1 MKSLRRAGQ
10 APNLIMDS
18 PRIFTVSELT
28 ASIRG
33 LLETQFPF
41 VSVAGE
47 ISNLRQPYSGHFY
60 FTLKDDRA
68 QIKAVLFKMQQRYL
82 SDRPV
87 DGQQVVCRGR
97 LSVYEPRGDYQLIVD
112 TLDFHGA
119 GAMQLA
125 FENLKKRL
133 ATEGLFA
140 EDRKKP
146 LPLMPEHI
154 TLVTSPNGA
163 AVHDFI
169 RVARS
174 RCPQTGLAVYP
185 VAVQGEQAAGEIAAA
200 IVDINTQGHTDLI
213 VLCRGG
219 GSLEDLWAF
228 NEEKLARAIAA
239 SRLPIVSAVGHEID
253 FTIADF
259 AADLRAPTP
268 SAAAELI
275 LPDSRAL
282 ALQVN
287 QLRGRLYRTMSARL
301 ERYASRTAM
310 YRQQLGIMRRPL
322 EQMLL
327 QLDHSAG
334 AMERAV
340 RNRLA
345 AEQERLAQAA
355 GRLRRQNPLVLLQL
369 RGRQLVEQQRRLH
382 HAAAIFLEN
391 RDKSLARIAGVL
403 DAVSPLSTLARGYSI
418 VRKAGDG
425 GEIITDYNQVEK
437 NSRIEV
443 ILHRGYL
450 ECTVEKTGEKRTRP
464 VEKTGGDRE

>member
-1 MKSLRRAGQ
+1 MT
-10 APNLIMDS
+10 MDS

-33 LLETQFPF
+33 LLETRFPF

-47 ISNLRQPYSGHFY
+47 ISNLRQPYSGHLY

-82 SDRPV
+82 SDRPI

-140 EDRKKP
+140 EDLKKP

-169 RVARS
+169 RVARC
-174 RCPQTGLAVYP
+174 RCPQTKLAVYP

-200 IVDINTQGHTDLI
+200 IVDINTQPQPHTDLI

-228 NEEKLARAIAA
+228 NEEQLARAIAA
-239 SRLPIVSAVGHEID
+239 SGLPIISAVGHEID

-282 ALQVN
+282 ALQVD
-287 QLRGRLYRTMSARL
+287 QLRGRLYRTMTARL
-301 ERYASRTAM
+301 ERYAGRTAM
-310 YRQQLGIMRRPL
+310 YRQQLGMMRRPL
-322 EQMLL
+322 EQVLL
-327 QLDHSAG
+327 KLDHSAG

-355 GRLRRQNPLVLLQL
+355 VRLRRQNPLILLQL

-382 HAAAIFLEN
+382 HAAGIFLEN
-391 RDKSLARIAGVL
+391 RDRSLARIAGVL

-425 GEIITDYNQVEK
+425 GDIITDCDQVEK

-450 ECTVEKTGEKRTRP
+450 ECTVDKTGEKRTLP
-464 VEKTGGDRE
+464 GKKIDRNRE